1 MEQDK
6 PTSKFRYLLDPLFLA
21 CVGLYFLNRLVIK
34 PNCDIHFFHAWLNDL
49 ICIPFWV
56 PIMLAGMRLFRL
68 RRHDNPPTV
77 AEIGI
82 PLILWSW
89 WFEIYLPNLA
99 TLEHR
104 HYADPWDIVAYSIG
118 AIFAW
123 FFWNR
128 QMFLP
133 EWIRTGSRSTN
144 PC

>member
-6 PTSKFRYLLDPLFLA
+6 PTRKFRYLLDPLFLA

-34 PNCDIHFFHAWLNDL
+34 PNCDVYFFHAWLNDL

-56 PIMLAGMRLFRL
+56 PIMLAGMKLFRL

-89 WFEIYLPNLA
+89 LFEICLPNLA

-104 HYADPWDIVAYSIG
+104 HYADPWDIVAYTVG

-128 QMFLP
+128 DTRFIFTTKP
-133 EWIRTGSRSTN
+133 EHKT
-144 PC
+144 

>member
-1 MEQDK
+1 MGQDT
-6 PTSKFRYLLDPLFLA
+6 PTRRFRYLLDPLFLA
-21 CVGLYFLNRLVIK
+21 CVGLCFLNRLVIK
-34 PNCDIHFFHAWLNDL
+34 PNCNIHFFHAWLNDL

-89 WFEIYLPNLA
+89 WFEIYLPNLV
-99 TLEHR
+99 TTPR

-118 AIFAW
+118 AAFAW
-123 FFWNR
+123 LFWKGR
-128 QMFLP
+128 GF
-133 EWIRTGSRSTN
+133 SSSTA
-144 PC
+144 P